1 MTCPRSPRTGSPG
14 RYKTPAALCVEK
26 KRKEKKRKEKKR
38 KEKKRK
44 EKREEK
50 RKALRKSMQ
59 RNVVLERREDRH
71 HLNRGQA

>member
-1 MTCPRSPRTGSPG
+1 MSVLPDRKPWEIQDASSP
-14 RYKTPAALCVEK
+14 LCRKEK

>member
-44 EKREEK
+44 EKKREK
-50 RKALRKSMQ
+50 RKEKL
-59 RNVVLERREDRH
+59 
-71 HLNRGQA
+71 